1 MFRAGIFR
9 ASGGLGLKSFGPRA
23 GRAFLYRA
31 SGFFRAF
38 VKYKIFLKSQ
48 KKSSKYIFKKIVI
61 IYAWFSAGIRPE
73 FGRILATTKAK
84 YLKKKFWNFFQ

>member
-1 MFRAGIFR
+1 MLLTTAALIRHLTILRIIWICFLVMFRAGVFR

-61 IYAWFSAGIRPE
+61 IYA
-73 FGRILATTKAK
+73 
-84 YLKKKFWNFFQ
+84 